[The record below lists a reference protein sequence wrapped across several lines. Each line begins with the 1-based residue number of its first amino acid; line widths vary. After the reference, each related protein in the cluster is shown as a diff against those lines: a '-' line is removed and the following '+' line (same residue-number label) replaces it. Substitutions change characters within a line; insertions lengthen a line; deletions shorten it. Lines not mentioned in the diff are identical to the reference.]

1 MKQSV
6 LKRLVLVAVA
16 ALSGAGVANAH
27 NDFTDRAEYFAAT
40 PQPPVYYEP
49 QFYYYPSYTQP
60 LYTAHATDLSR
71 AAASAPLRRWRLP
84 FSPAP
89 GANLA
94 QIARVDRLRSSDQSL
109 SRFD

>member
-49 QFYYYPSYTQP
+49 QFYYYPSYAQP
-60 LYTAHATDLSR
+60 LHTGRTIYL
-71 AAASAPLRRWRLP
+71 APRHRRHFR
-84 FSPAP
+84 
-89 GANLA
+89 
-94 QIARVDRLRSSDQSL
+94 
-109 SRFD
+109 